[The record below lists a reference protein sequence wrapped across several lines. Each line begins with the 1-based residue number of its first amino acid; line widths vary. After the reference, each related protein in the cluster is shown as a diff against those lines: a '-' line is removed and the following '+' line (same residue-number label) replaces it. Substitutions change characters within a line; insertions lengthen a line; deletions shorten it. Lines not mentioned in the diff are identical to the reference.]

1 MANWQHHLKLKD
13 ISEAW
18 DRKEIDA
25 KKAGKMTAERI
36 KHLAEHLIPEYAS
49 YKEEFLEIAEQFEDA
64 EDQNEYN
71 YCLEQLYDLGD
82 TRLDDDLWAG
92 KKLCW
97 IGFVG

>member
-18 DRKEIDA
+18 DRKEIDT
-25 KKAGKMTAERI
+25 KKAGQMTSDLI
-36 KHLAEHLIPEYAS
+36 KHLAEHLLPVYAS

-71 YCLEQLYDLGD
+71 YCLEQLYGLGD
-82 TRLDDDLWAG
+82 TKLDNEWPG

-97 IGFVG
+97 VGFVA